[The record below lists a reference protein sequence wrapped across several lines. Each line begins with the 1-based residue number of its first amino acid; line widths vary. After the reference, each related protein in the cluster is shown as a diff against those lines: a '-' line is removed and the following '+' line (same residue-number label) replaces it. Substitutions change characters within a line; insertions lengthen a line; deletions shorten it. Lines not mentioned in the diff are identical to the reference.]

1 MSATKSIQQK
11 CITIEKCATK
21 HVSSSKN
28 VCQKKRLWEESIHLG
43 NFHSNKV
50 YIKKCTT

>member
-21 HVSSSKN
+21 HVSSSKMYA
-28 VCQKKRLWEESIHLG
+28 KKKNGYEK
-43 NFHSNKV
+43 KV
-50 YIKKCTT
+50 YI